1 MGIQPCQLRGLSFHR
16 NPTSLARLSNLA
28 SAHKSLSNRMDVDLF
43 HSAGCCIRV
52 GRELD
57 LEALFMKLKT
67 VATKNATFNVLD
79 EGKGL
84 PILFAHGF
92 PLDHSMWRF
101 QLEPFAKSNRV
112 ICPDLP
118 GFGKSTFNA
127 NTDNPISMRSFAD
140 SLADLLNAI
149 EVDQPIVLCGLSM
162 GGYVGWQFWKHHH
175 ERLAALV
182 ACNTRA
188 ASDTEQVGRARKISA
203 ESVRET
209 GAASVADAM
218 IPKVFFQTEKEIAH
232 QTHSVISKTDPES
245 IATGQIAMSLRP
257 DATPWLSD
265 IEIPCLFVAGQH
277 DEITT
282 PTEMRENSELV
293 PNSTFVEIAGAGHM
307 SPLEC
312 PGEFNQTLNAFLK
325 CNEKIHT

>member
-1 MGIQPCQLRGLSFHR
+1 
-16 NPTSLARLSNLA
+16 
-28 SAHKSLSNRMDVDLF
+28 
-43 HSAGCCIRV
+43 
-52 GRELD
+52 
-57 LEALFMKLKT
+57 MKLKT
-67 VATKNATFNVLD
+67 VATKNATFNVVD

-84 PILFAHGF
+84 PILFVHGF

-101 QLEPFAKSNRV
+101 QLEPFAKTNRV

-118 GFGKSTFNA
+118 GFGESTFNNDA
-127 NTDNPISMRSFAD
+127 PISMRSFAD

-162 GGYVGWQFWKHHH
+162 GGYIGWQFWKHHR

-188 ASDTEQVGRARKISA
+188 ASDTEQVARARKISA
-203 ESVRET
+203 ESARKT

-218 IPKVFFQTEKEIAH
+218 IPKLFFQPDSMSRQEIAQ
-232 QTHSVISKTDPES
+232 QTHSVISKTAPES

-257 DATPWLSD
+257 DATTWLSD
-265 IEIPCLFVAGQH
+265 IEVPCLFVAGQH

-312 PGEFNQTLNAFLK
+312 PAEFNQNLNAFLK
-325 CNEKIHT
+325 RIGKIHT